1 MHTSSGKVPV
11 LTIKTER
18 RYGRIVRQ
26 PDGSLVRI
34 ETTEHVVRYQA
45 MPEDAG
51 DRPFGLGFEQRVVA
65 GGAHA
70 AWRRHRCAGTDTA
83 DPGARAAAGPS
94 HTRRQRART
103 SMTTER
109 ARLLVVDD
117 DAELRELA
125 QAYLKQ
131 QGFDVETVAD
141 GGEMDTALASHAF
154 DLIILDL
161 MLPGEDGLSIAKRL
175 KGQLNV
181 PIIIVS
187 AQGEDVDRIVGL
199 EIGADDYIA
208 KPFNPRELLARIRA
222 VLRRAQNR
230 PAAEPETVTR
240 FGAFELDLNAHRL
253 TRDGKAVPL
262 TSGEFDLLVIL
273 VAHPNKVLDRDRL
286 LDLLTGAERSPFD
299 RSIDVRV
306 TRLRGKIEQNPSEPV
321 YIKTIWGKGY
331 MFCPEGA

>member
-1 MHTSSGKVPV
+1 
-11 LTIKTER
+11 
-18 RYGRIVRQ
+18 
-26 PDGSLVRI
+26 
-34 ETTEHVVRYQA
+34 
-45 MPEDAG
+45 
-51 DRPFGLGFEQRVVA
+51 
-65 GGAHA
+65 
-70 AWRRHRCAGTDTA
+70 
-83 DPGARAAAGPS
+83 
-94 HTRRQRART
+94 
-103 SMTTER
+103 MTTER

-141 GGEMDTALASHAF
+141 GAEMDTALSSHSF